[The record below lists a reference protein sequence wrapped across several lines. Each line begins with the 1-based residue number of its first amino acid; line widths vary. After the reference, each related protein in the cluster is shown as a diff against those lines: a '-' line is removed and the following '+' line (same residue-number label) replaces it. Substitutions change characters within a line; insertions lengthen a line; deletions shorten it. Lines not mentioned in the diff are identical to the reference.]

1 MAGESGGVGAG
12 DDSGTSSPRNKFKVF
27 CSHGGKILPRSGDG
41 VLKYVGGESRVIG
54 VPRDITL
61 SDFMKKVTPL
71 TGRDMIFKYQ
81 LVPEDLDT
89 LVTVRSDVDLQHM
102 FDEHDHLGNG
112 APMLRAF
119 LFPSKPTALENQS
132 FVSEPHMS
140 EQRYVDAIN
149 GFIHISP
156 RGRPVRVVS
165 SACSSPKNSN
175 SPDGQSLG
183 VTTDSSFFI
192 SNSRSSMHRVRSSP
206 SFSSLTTF
214 QGSLNSPKYQHSC
227 YHHHHPHGHPFVRL
241 SPDPPAGF
249 GFGRPQPVLSLP
261 RQDSGRGSGF
271 NMYYS
276 PTRSTGSKGSS
287 GLPSPSGHHRFD
299 RSNSSPRAPN
309 PNPIWE

>member
-1 MAGESGGVGAG
+1 MAGESGGVSAG
-12 DDSGTSSPRNKFKVF
+12 DDSGISSPKNKFKVF
-27 CSHGGKILPRSGDG
+27 CSHGGKILPRTGDG
-41 VLKYVGGESRVIG
+41 LLKYVGGESRVIG

-89 LVTVRSDVDLQHM
+89 LVTVRSDADLQHM
-102 FDEHDHLGNG
+102 FDEHDR
-112 APMLRAF
+112 P
-119 LFPSKPTALENQS
+119 
-132 FVSEPHMS
+132 

-149 GFIHISP
+149 GIIHINP

-165 SACSSPKNSN
+165 SACSSPKNS
-175 SPDGQSLG
+175 S
-183 VTTDSSFFI
+183 
-192 SNSRSSMHRVRSSP
+192 SSMHRVRSSP

-227 YHHHHPHGHPFVRL
+227 YHHHHPHGHPYVRL

-261 RQDSGRGSGF
+261 RQDSGRVSGF

-276 PTRSTGSKGSS
+276 PTRSNGSKGSS
-287 GLPSPSGHHRFD
+287 GLPSPCGHHRFD
-299 RSNSSPRAPN
+299 RSSSSPRSPN